1 MVGRHF
7 LSIPMA
13 RSLFLSL
20 ILLLTVSCAGLQPVQ
35 EPTSTNLSFP
45 ELQPFPLPD
54 RPVASLDELEKEPI
68 TLAYSLRFES
78 LEDPDLRR
86 IVEQRVHGWLRNIPV
101 RGAVLPTF
109 RISAQ
114 DAPPQGYPYTLR
126 VHIKGDGDNQYSL
139 NASLEHNPSGRSYA
153 AFQRNFSLQSSGDG
167 DGLALFSGLSAF
179 LSDGTGPSM
188 SFPASSGED
197 LRQWISLLGTGQ
209 VKVISGQ
216 EASVK
221 IRNRS
226 GAEVHSGTTPV
237 ALDLPAGAYEFSIKR
252 KGMEPR
258 IRTLIVRPAGQEVL
272 LLSWPDD
279 ESASSLSVF
288 TSPSRLQVALEGTVQ
303 GSAPLAF
310 PSLMSGEIQLE
321 IARKEEDSGEAF
333 VMRKSTVSMGEG
345 EDITR
350 YYPFEYYIDFIRT
363 PEPGNLWASNQALK
377 AVRKDAGQ
385 LKLEIVRKQDGLPPG
400 LLSQPLDAM
409 DQRIRITFTPGEDL
423 NFGLSS
429 GQGSDRPY
437 LSIKGDRLFFLSP
450 ETGSTNEFLRPP
462 PGEGQ
467 LEVLEIFYSEEDQNL
482 EIRLNG
488 AEIYD
493 GPYRNSGYFSLYL
506 SGSNQ
511 SLPVQE
517 MEVRAGPMVGNAII
531 EWGRSLAFDLGR
543 SLGLYKR
550 LREVP
555 EESGQ
560 N

>member
-1 MVGRHF
+1 
-7 LSIPMA
+7 MA
-13 RSLFLSL
+13 RSLFFSLTL
-20 ILLLTVSCAGLQPVQ
+20 ILAVSCAGLQPVQ
-35 EPTSTNLSFP
+35 QPSSTKVQFP
-45 ELQPFPLPD
+45 EIQPHPLPD

-68 TLAYSLRFES
+68 TLAYSMRFES
-78 LEDPDLRR
+78 MDDPVLRR
-86 IVEQRVHGWLRNIPV
+86 IVEQRIHGWLRNIAV
-101 RGAVLPTF
+101 RGSVLPTF
-109 RISAQ
+109 RISPE

-126 VHIKGDGDNQYSL
+126 IHVKGEGDTQYSL
-139 NASLEHNPSGRSYA
+139 NAGLEHNPSGRRYA
-153 AFQRNFSLQSSGDG
+153 TFQRNFSVQKSGEG
-167 DGLALFSGLSAF
+167 DGLALFSGLYAF

-188 SFPASSGED
+188 SFPASSGDD

-226 GAEVHSGTTPV
+226 GQEIHSGTTPV
-237 ALDLPAGAYEFSIKR
+237 DVDLPAGAYEFTIKR

-258 IRTLIVRPAGQEVL
+258 IRTLIIRPAGQEVL
-272 LLSWPDD
+272 LLSWPDE

-288 TSPSRLQVALEGTVQ
+288 TSPSRLQIALEGTVQ

-310 PSLMSGEIQLE
+310 PALMSGEIHLE
-321 IARKEEDSGEAF
+321 VARKEEDSGEAF

-350 YYPFEYYIDFIRT
+350 YYPFDYYIDFQRS
-363 PEPGNLWASNQALK
+363 PEPGNLWTSNQALK

-385 LKLEIVRKQDGLPPG
+385 LKLETVRKQDGLPPG
-400 LLSQPLDAM
+400 LLSQPLEAM
-409 DQRIRITFTPGEDL
+409 DQKIRITFLSGSDL
-423 NFGLSS
+423 NLGLTS
-429 GQGSDRPY
+429 GRGSDRPF
-437 LSIKGDRLFFLSP
+437 LSLKGDRLFFLGAGDSQAR
-450 ETGSTNEFLRPP
+450 EFLRPE

-467 LEVLEIFYSEEDQNL
+467 LEVLEIFYSEDDKNL

-493 GPYRNSGYFSLYL
+493 GPFQNSGYFSIYL
-506 SGSNQ
+506 SGSAQ
-511 SLPVQE
+511 FLPLQE
-517 MEVRAGPMVGNAII
+517 MEVRAGPMVGNAFF
-531 EWGRSLAFDLGR
+531 EWGRSLAFDIGR

-555 EESGQ
+555 EESGKEQ
-560 N
+560 